1 LTFTDTDGWW
11 FQAFAIDTPA
21 GQFAHLEAR
30 HRAHARVEDRIRCA
44 KTHGLGRL
52 PSRQFAIN
60 AVWVELA
67 LTAADLL
74 AWTQTTLLADD
85 LVTADPAT
93 LRYRPLH
100 VAARITR
107 GQRRLFVRI
116 NNTWPWR
123 RELAAAFARLH
134 ALPQSIT

>member
-1 LTFTDTDGWW
+1 MLTGGGSRPSPP
-11 FQAFAIDTPA
+11 TPGF
-21 GQFAHLEAR
+21 GQLAQLEAR

-44 KTHGLGRL
+44 KNTGLARL

-60 AVWVELA
+60 TVWVELV

-74 AWTQTTLLADD
+74 AWTQTTLLEGD
-85 LVTADPAT
+85 LAAAEPAT
-93 LRYRPLH
+93 LRYRLLH

-116 NNTWPWR
+116 DQAWPWR
-123 RELAAAFARLH
+123 HQLATAFARLH
-134 ALPQSIT
+134 ALPQPIT